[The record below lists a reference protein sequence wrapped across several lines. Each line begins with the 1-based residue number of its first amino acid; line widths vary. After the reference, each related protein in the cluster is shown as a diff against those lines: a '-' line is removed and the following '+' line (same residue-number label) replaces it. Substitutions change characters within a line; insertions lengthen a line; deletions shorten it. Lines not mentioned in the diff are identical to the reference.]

1 MSREPNMTSK
11 TESLNATPKLVEYKV
26 SDGLTLR
33 GDAWGDETGRPVLLL
48 HGGGQTRHAWGSTAK
63 VLAEVG
69 FYAVAIDL
77 RGHGESDWHKS
88 GDYQIESYL
97 ADIEQIATSFSE
109 PPVLVGASLGGILS
123 LLLEGESGRHFARA
137 IVLVDVATR
146 FKQGGI
152 ERIKNF
158 MESHLDG
165 FDTLDEAADAVAK
178 YLPHRSRPDDVN
190 GLKKNLRKTD
200 DGRYRWH
207 WDPAM
212 IMNFKIKK
220 TSNPDRL
227 LEAAKRISIPLL
239 FVRGMLSDVVTPEI
253 MSEFLAVVPQAQH
266 VEIPDAGHTVPGDSN
281 SLFTEA
287 ILQFMQSLK

>member
-1 MSREPNMTSK
+1 MTSK
-11 TESLNATPKLVEYKV
+11 TESLNASPKLVEYKV

-33 GDAWGDETGRPVLLL
+33 GDAWGDETGHPVLLL
-48 HGGGQTRHAWGSTAK
+48 HGGGQTRNAWGTTAK
-63 VLAEVG
+63 VLSEEG

-77 RGHGESDWHKS
+77 RGHGESDWDKS
-88 GDYQIESYL
+88 GDYQIETYL
-97 ADIEQIATSFSE
+97 SDIKQIATSFSE
-109 PPVLVGASLGGILS
+109 PPILVGASLGGILS
-123 LLLEGESGRHFARA
+123 LLLEGESDRQFARA

-165 FDTLDEAADAVAK
+165 FDTLDQAAEAVAK
-178 YLPHRSRPDDVN
+178 YLPHRSRPDDVT

-220 TSNPDRL
+220 TSNPNRL
-227 LEAAKRISIPLL
+227 LDAAKRIRVPLL
-239 FVRGMLSDVVTPEI
+239 FVRGTLSDVVTPEI
-253 MSEFLAVVPQAQH
+253 MKEFLTVVPQAEA
-266 VEIPDAGHTVPGDSN
+266 VEIPGAGHTVPGDSN
-281 SLFTEA
+281 DLFTQA
-287 ILQFMQSLK
+287 ILQFLEKLK

>member
-1 MSREPNMTSK
+1 
-11 TESLNATPKLVEYKV
+11 
-26 SDGLTLR
+26 
-33 GDAWGDETGRPVLLL
+33 
-48 HGGGQTRHAWGSTAK
+48 
-63 VLAEVG
+63 
-69 FYAVAIDL
+69 
-77 RGHGESDWHKS
+77 
-88 GDYQIESYL
+88 
-97 ADIEQIATSFSE
+97 
-109 PPVLVGASLGGILS
+109 
-123 LLLEGESGRHFARA
+123 
-137 IVLVDVATR
+137 
-146 FKQGGI
+146 
-152 ERIKNF
+152 